1 MTKRDERGK
10 KTCMSQ
16 TRNGASATYS
26 NGSVSTLRCS
36 LPSGQLELAT
46 NIAPFTFA
54 MRDASYID
62 TLDALARIRD
72 VCQGELSLPQLCVVG
87 DQSSGK
93 SSLLQCITGV
103 DFPVKSGLCTRVPTL
118 VECRRTE
125 TESCELRAGGGAF
138 TDVAVNGIA
147 VAIAKA
153 QQSLLGDAKIGST
166 EITLRLSGPM
176 QDDLDIVDLPGI
188 IHNGPGSEDT
198 IQLID
203 RYVRS
208 EQTLILVVSEA
219 KQDNELTAALNLA
232 AKHDPTAKRTLRIL
246 TKFDNFD
253 STDSQENAEKLVT
266 DAGSDPL
273 GPHAVV
279 CRALG
284 GQNYDS
290 EYEDEAFF
298 KMASSHTGI
307 PALRAR
313 LQPLYIELIR
323 TNLSTLEKNALTT
336 MHEAQSSLRK
346 LGDTPLGA
354 VPMLREAQRSLKMPQ
369 HSFTCAITPAVDRLR
384 EAVHATGERITPPF
398 VEGLV
403 KRDAFMCPF
412 FQGEIAFKAG
422 MAQIVEWWRPLLE
435 RFVKEVTI
443 TLEASLAPIKDEAVG
458 VSERLKTTITVSW
471 AAASA
476 KLVEAF
482 RSQLLYTLEEEM
494 DFGTINHYL
503 QQKHVEEQLMPD
515 SLIEMT
521 ITALSATVQGEYY
534 CATDVRNKMI
544 EAREAAASSEKR
556 ATVGE
561 FVTSKLLCALK
572 ANWAVEKKTFTDQVL
587 KKTRD
592 SIVRKRDEFI
602 DLMVAD
608 DTLRSEAVED
618 DDVGERRTKLK
629 NTIRAMQ
636 QVISEVNGLKGSAS
650 ESGPTMAPAASSA
663 SNDSSS
669 SADIVTL
676 P

>member
-1 MTKRDERGK
+1 
-10 KTCMSQ
+10 
-16 TRNGASATYS
+16 
-26 NGSVSTLRCS
+26 
-36 LPSGQLELAT
+36 
-46 NIAPFTFA
+46 
-54 MRDASYID
+54 MRDASYMD
-62 TLDALARIRD
+62 TLDALARMRVALRD
-72 VCQGELSLPQLCVVG
+72 VCHGELSLPQLCVVG

-103 DFPVKSGLCTRVPTL
+103 DFPVKAGLCTRVPTL

-153 QQSLLGDAKIGST
+153 QQSLLGEEKIGST
-166 EITLRLSGPM
+166 EITLRLTGPA
-176 QDDLDIVDLPGI
+176 QEDLDIVDLPGI

-203 RYVRS
+203 KYVRS

-219 KQDNELTAALNLA
+219 KQDNELTAALKLA
-232 AKHDPTAKRTLRIL
+232 AEHDPTAKRSLRIL

-253 STDSQENAEKLVT
+253 STDSRDKAEELVT
-266 DAGSDPL
+266 DRGSDPL

-279 CRALG
+279 CRARG
-284 GQNYDS
+284 EQNYNS
-290 EYEDEAFF
+290 EYEDEAFS

-323 TNLSTLEKNALTT
+323 TNLPTLEKNARTNLLA
-336 MHEAQSSLRK
+336 AQSSLRK

-384 EAVHATGERITPPF
+384 EAVHATGERITPLF

-403 KRDAFMCPF
+403 KHDAFMCPF
-412 FQGEIAFKAG
+412 FQGEIAFNAG

-443 TLEASLAPIKDEAVG
+443 TLEASLAPLKDEAVG
-458 VSERLKTTITVSW
+458 VSERLKTTITESW

-476 KLVEAF
+476 KLVEAL
-482 RSQLLYTLEEEM
+482 RSQLLDTLKEEM

-515 SLIEMT
+515 SLIERT
-521 ITALSATVQGEYY
+521 ITAIFGSNRNKNLTLYEA
-534 CATDVRNKMI
+534 DVRQNMI
-544 EAREAAASSEKR
+544 LAREAAASSKH
-556 ATVGE
+556 ATVNE

-592 SIVRKRDEFI
+592 GIVRKRDEFI
-602 DLMVAD
+602 DLMIAD
-608 DTLRSEAVED
+608 DTLRSEAIED
-618 DDVGERRTKLK
+618 GDVGERRTKLK
-629 NTIRAMQ
+629 NTIHSMQ
-636 QVISEVNGLKGSAS
+636 QVISEVNGLREGAS

-669 SADIVTL
+669 SAEFVTL

>member
-1 MTKRDERGK
+1 
-10 KTCMSQ
+10 
-16 TRNGASATYS
+16 
-26 NGSVSTLRCS
+26 
-36 LPSGQLELAT
+36 
-46 NIAPFTFA
+46 
-54 MRDASYID
+54 MRDASYMD

-103 DFPVKSGLCTRVPTL
+103 DFPVKAGLCTRVPTL
-118 VECRRTE
+118 VECRRSE
-125 TESCELRAGGGAF
+125 TESCELRAGSGAF

-153 QQSLLGDAKIGST
+153 QQSLLGEEKIGST

-176 QDDLDIVDLPGI
+176 QEDLDIVDLPGI

-203 RYVRS
+203 KYVRS

-253 STDSQENAEKLVT
+253 STDSRDKAEELVT
-266 DAGSDPL
+266 DRGSDPL

-284 GQNYDS
+284 GHEYDS
-290 EYEDEAFF
+290 EYEDEEFS
-298 KMASSHTGI
+298 KIASSHTGVL
-307 PALRAR
+307 ALRAR
-313 LQPLYIELIR
+313 LQPLYIELIQ
-323 TNLSTLEKNALTT
+323 TNLPTLEKNARTNLLA
-336 MHEAQSSLRK
+336 AQSSLRK

-384 EAVHATGERITPPF
+384 EAVHATGKRITPLF

-403 KRDAFMCPF
+403 KHDAFMCPF
-412 FQGEIAFKAG
+412 FQGEIAFNAG

-443 TLEASLAPIKDEAVG
+443 TLEASLAPLKDEAVG
-458 VSERLKTTITVSW
+458 VSERLKTTITESW

-476 KLVEAF
+476 KLVEAL
-482 RSQLLYTLEEEM
+482 RSQLLDTLKEEM

-515 SLIEMT
+515 SLIERT
-521 ITALSATVQGEYY
+521 ITAIFGSNRNKNLTLYEA
-534 CATDVRNKMI
+534 DVRQNMI
-544 EAREAAASSEKR
+544 LAREAAASSEKR
-556 ATVGE
+556 ATVGK
-561 FVTSKLLCALK
+561 FVTSKLLSALK

-592 SIVRKRDEFI
+592 GIVRKRDEFI
-602 DLMVAD
+602 DLMIAD
-608 DTLRSEAVED
+608 DTLRSEAIED
-618 DDVGERRTKLK
+618 GDVGERRTKLK
-629 NTIRAMQ
+629 NTIHSMQ
-636 QVISEVNGLKGSAS
+636 QVISEVNGLREGAS

-669 SADIVTL
+669 SAEFVTL

>member
-1 MTKRDERGK
+1 
-10 KTCMSQ
+10 
-16 TRNGASATYS
+16 
-26 NGSVSTLRCS
+26 
-36 LPSGQLELAT
+36 
-46 NIAPFTFA
+46 
-54 MRDASYID
+54 MRDASYMD
-62 TLDALARIRD
+62 TLDALARMRVALRD
-72 VCQGELSLPQLCVVG
+72 VCHGELSLPQLCVVG

-118 VECRRTE
+118 VECRRSE
-125 TESCELRAGGGAF
+125 TESCELRAGGGTF

-153 QQSLLGDAKIGST
+153 QQSLLGEEKIGST

-176 QDDLDIVDLPGI
+176 QEDLDIVDLPGI

-203 RYVRS
+203 KYVRS

-253 STDSQENAEKLVT
+253 STDSRDKAEELVT
-266 DAGSDPL
+266 DRGSDPL

-279 CRALG
+279 CRARG
-284 GQNYDS
+284 EQNYNS
-290 EYEDEAFF
+290 EYEDEAFS

-323 TNLSTLEKNALTT
+323 TNLPTLEKNARTNLLA
-336 MHEAQSSLRK
+336 AQSSLRK

-369 HSFTCAITPAVDRLR
+369 HSFTSAITPAVDRLR
-384 EAVHATGERITPPF
+384 EAVHATGERITPLF

-403 KRDAFMCPF
+403 KHDAFMCPF
-412 FQGEIAFKAG
+412 FQGEIAFNAG

-443 TLEASLAPIKDEAVG
+443 TLEASLAPLKDEAVG
-458 VSERLKTTITVSW
+458 VSERLKTTITESW

-476 KLVEAF
+476 KLVEAL
-482 RSQLLYTLEEEM
+482 RSQLLDTLKEEM

-515 SLIEMT
+515 SLIERT
-521 ITALSATVQGEYY
+521 ITAIFGSNRNKNLTLYEA
-534 CATDVRNKMI
+534 DVRQNMI
-544 EAREAAASSEKR
+544 LAREAAASSKH
-556 ATVGE
+556 ATVNE

-602 DLMVAD
+602 DLMIAD
-608 DTLRSEAVED
+608 DTLRSEAIED
-618 DDVGERRTKLK
+618 GDVGERRTKLK
-629 NTIRAMQ
+629 NTIHSMQ
-636 QVISEVNGLKGSAS
+636 QVISEVNGLREGAS
-650 ESGPTMAPAASSA
+650 ESGPTMAPAASSG

-669 SADIVTL
+669 SAEFVTL